1 MTRQEAESLRRSGHE
16 QEEATERVRAALR
29 GWCDSDLPFEC
40 DQVFVTILAKMGYDV
55 HVALRVVQ
63 QNEHAMKYVPQMM
76 QGDCELCAAVV
87 AQNW

>member
-1 MTRQEAESLRRSGHE
+1 
-16 QEEATERVRAALR
+16 
-29 GWCDSDLPFEC
+29 
-40 DQVFVTILAKMGYDV
+40 MGYDV

-87 AQNW
+87 AQNWQAFEWGSQEMILREAARMKRKILFAANKSFYLA